1 MIYPTLRHLYSNSI
15 ESYAKRTAFSLF
27 KETPVTYEDFA
38 QRVEK
43 AKGLLLSAGLQ
54 KGDKVALLGTS
65 MPNWNVCYFAVVTM
79 GMVIVPILP
88 DFSQDAIVAILEHS
102 ESKALFVTDKL
113 FAKIP
118 AEAKERLDLIIR
130 AVNLIVVGG
139 KKAGITAIPAV
150 FPEPEP
156 EDLAS
161 IIYTSGTTSSPK
173 GVMLTHRALCNQ
185 LHMLISMIEVLPQD
199 VFLSI
204 LPLSHTYEC
213 SLGMLYPFM
222 QGASVVYLGTPPT
235 PTSLLP
241 ALKEVRPTIM
251 LTVPLIM
258 EIFARFT
265 GNKILKTIYKVRF
278 IRRKLHRIA
287 GKRLYETFGGRI
299 RFFGIGGS
307 RINAATEK
315 FLRDARFPYSIGYGL
330 TETAPLIA
338 GAVYP
343 NNFLQSTGTVMQGI
357 SVRLA
362 DQDQETGIG
371 EVQVKTPCIMKGY
384 YKNPEADSEAFTD
397 DGWFRTKDLAKMDK
411 QGRIFIKGR
420 LSNMIVG
427 STGENIYPEE
437 IESIINQHEL
447 VTESLVVQRD
457 GKLVALVYMQDL
469 NQKLRDQINEV
480 HTDILNFVNSKV
492 GKMSR
497 ITRILEQ
504 ENGFEKT
511 PTLKI
516 KRYLY
521 TEIMNRKG
529 KRQSL

>member
-1 MIYPTLRHLYSNSI
+1 
-15 ESYAKRTAFSLF
+15 
-27 KETPVTYEDFA
+27 
-38 QRVEK
+38 
-43 AKGLLLSAGLQ
+43 
-54 KGDKVALLGTS
+54 
-65 MPNWNVCYFAVVTM
+65 
-79 GMVIVPILP
+79 
-88 DFSQDAIVAILEHS
+88 
-102 ESKALFVTDKL
+102 
-113 FAKIP
+113 
-118 AEAKERLDLIIR
+118 
-130 AVNLIVVGG
+130 
-139 KKAGITAIPAV
+139 
-150 FPEPEP
+150 
-156 EDLAS
+156 
-161 IIYTSGTTSSPK
+161 
-173 GVMLTHRALCNQ
+173 
-185 LHMLISMIEVLPQD
+185 
-199 VFLSI
+199 
-204 LPLSHTYEC
+204 
-213 SLGMLYPFM
+213 
-222 QGASVVYLGTPPT
+222 
-235 PTSLLP
+235 
-241 ALKEVRPTIM
+241 
-251 LTVPLIM
+251 
-258 EIFARFT
+258 
-265 GNKILKTIYKVRF
+265 
-278 IRRKLHRIA
+278 
-287 GKRLYETFGGRI
+287 
-299 RFFGIGGS
+299 
-307 RINAATEK
+307 
-315 FLRDARFPYSIGYGL
+315 
-330 TETAPLIA
+330 
-338 GAVYP
+338 
-343 NNFLQSTGTVMQGI
+343 
-357 SVRLA
+357 
-362 DQDQETGIG
+362 
-371 EVQVKTPCIMKGY
+371 MKGY